1 MRLVPPLAVGEC
13 QVWWA
18 DVSAPQG
25 LFAAAGTEAVGA
37 AGSAGGAVTAAV
49 GLLDARE
56 RARWQRLRNPAG
68 RALYLT
74 AHALARLVLGAQL
87 RLPPAEL
94 AFRTDCA
101 RCGDPHGKP
110 RLAGAAGQV
119 GRTGRAGPAGRAG
132 PESTDG
138 WEFSLSHTPHRV
150 AVAVARRTP
159 LGVDVER
166 VRDRAPATV
175 ARALTESEYATLAA
189 RPAHHRA
196 GDFTRYWTRKEA
208 ALKAT
213 GDGLAER
220 PDLLTVSPPDAPA
233 ALLGWSGA
241 GAPDSAVHLI
251 DLTPGTGYRACLG
264 VLAEPAATPR
274 VTEHDAEA
282 LLRASL
288 PA

>member
-1 MRLVPPLAVGEC
+1 MGSVPPLAAGEC

-18 DVSAPQG
+18 DA
-25 LFAAAGTEAVGA
+25 GA
-37 AGSAGGAVTAAV
+37 AVDAAV

-56 RARWQRLRNPAG
+56 RARWQRLRNPAS

-74 AHALARLVLGAQL
+74 AHALARSVLGAQL
-87 RLPPAEL
+87 DLPPGEL

-110 RLAGAAGQV
+110 RLAGL
-119 GRTGRAGPAGRAG
+119 AGPAG
-132 PESTDG
+132 PESTGG

-166 VRDRAPATV
+166 VRERAPATV
-175 ARALTESEYATLAA
+175 ARSLTESEHATLTA
-189 RPAHHRA
+189 RPAHRRA
-196 GDFTRYWTRKEA
+196 GDFTRYWVRKEA

-220 PDLLTVSPPDAPA
+220 PDLLTVSSPAAPA
-233 ALLGWSGA
+233 ALLGWAGA
-241 GAPDSAVHLI
+241 RAPDSAVHLT
-251 DLTPGTGYRACLG
+251 DLTPGPGYRACLA
-264 VLAEPAATPR
+264 VLGEPAAAPR
-274 VTEHDAEA
+274 VTEHDGGA
-282 LLRASL
+282 LLRSQPHSA
-288 PA
+288 